1 LYFKLGFGAL
11 IEREV
16 LRMKL
21 SMFFVATLACALSG
35 CVSTNLLP
43 VKIYKPAVR
52 EISEPPL
59 DSVGVAAVGD
69 SMVRQ
74 GTYSEYEGIKLN
86 QELDFTLTVLW
97 VSDIVTVFPGTYKK
111 EGQSG
116 SYELFEPSGLSGS
129 GAVSQT
135 EAGTKRVRSENA
147 LEFAELNLALSKDGE
162 LCLFLFS
169 TPTCKEGVG
178 IEKVKLAV
186 FETNAFQQSL
196 IYSGK
201 IGNKI
206 NISYREFSND
216 VARPAF
222 NNDVEYDLSESTT
235 IAYKGALIEVLEATN
250 QAIRYRVI
258 RNFNVGP

>member
-1 LYFKLGFGAL
+1 
-11 IEREV
+11 
-16 LRMKL
+16 MKL

-35 CVSTNLLP
+35 CVSTTLLP
-43 VKIYKPAVR
+43 VTIYKPAVR

-86 QELDFTLTVLW
+86 QEFDFTLTVLW
-97 VSDIVTVFPGTYKK
+97 ASGVATVFPGTYKK

-129 GAVSQT
+129 GAVSET
-135 EAGTKRVRSENA
+135 EAGTKRVLVENT
-147 LEFAELNLALSKDGE
+147 LDLLPGLNLALSKDGE